1 MRGWAGRS
9 GDVLLDADLLES
21 ALLSPVSFAE
31 AEAAVLAATSGP
43 DGVLVASVVWEADAV
58 TIRVAVRATQLTDEL
73 VARTWEVLDHQ
84 LGVTVGF
91 TVAAGAPALVLPAA
105 GLALLWTQL
114 PPDTPG
120 GPAGQEPRRAAGV
133 AGRPPGARAAPRQ
146 RRRRPP
152 RRTLGRPHAR
162 HAGRPVRRPPAGAR
176 HRVGG
181 GVAGGALRRRTAPD
195 DAHDPRHPR
204 LRHRARGP
212 GRAGAA
218 PRAGRR
224 PARRRRRGPDDH
236 GRPTGRCGTS
246 STCRGPTT

>member
-1 MRGWAGRS
+1 M
-9 GDVLLDADLLES
+9 LLDGDLLES

-114 PPDTPG
+114 PPDTQAALQDKSLDELQEWLVDHPELVQHLANGGGGLLEGLWDGLTPVTPG
-120 GPAGQEPRRAAGV
+120 GPFGVPLLVPDTESAAGLL
-133 AGRPPGARAAPRQ
+133 AA
-146 RRRRPP
+146 
-152 RRTLGRPHAR
+152 LYGDGH
-162 HAGRPVRRPPAGAR
+162 
-176 HRVGG
+176 
-181 GVAGGALRRRTAPD
+181 APD
-195 DAHDPRHPR
+195 DARDPRHPR

-212 GRAGAA
+212 GRAGAT

-224 PARRRRRGPDDH
+224 PGGRRRRGPDDQDD
-236 GRPTGRCGTS
+236 RRVACGTS